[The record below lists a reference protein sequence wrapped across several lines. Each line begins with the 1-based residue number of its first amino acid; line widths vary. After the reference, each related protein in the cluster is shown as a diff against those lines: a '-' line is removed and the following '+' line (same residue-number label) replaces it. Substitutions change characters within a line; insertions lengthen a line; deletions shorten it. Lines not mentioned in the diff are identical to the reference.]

1 MTTEK
6 ESAPEAEATKANPK
20 NPSHDS
26 TDEAWPPEDLV
37 KSEAMPHIPTVR
49 REALRAY
56 IKGLAGVEEF
66 EAGDA
71 TSAMVKAHTA
81 ATAYI
86 REHLG
91 KAGGLTP
98 NAKWSVGEV
107 GIAIAQCF
115 GVLSVCDFNPSTDRP
130 DRSTEQY
137 RFYEDGQITGD
148 TESIGI
154 YKRVNGAW
162 LMRAAGALGLGDFIK
177 SSDALDDLFAQAGVP
192 QAVFTR
198 PVRDGAFP
206 LRSGVLVP
214 AEGHG
219 GMNFTWATVRSYEP
233 FSEAFPYVFKGKA
246 GGDFRPELESPR
258 LPYRDGNGT
267 WEVHEWL
274 NEITDGD
281 EQNVKS
287 LWETVAMAVKPGVVP
302 RRMCLLIGEHG
313 SGKGTFMDLLGH
325 LHGGGTT
332 RLTLS
337 ALANEFVIGSLADA
351 TLNLGDDT
359 DVSAF
364 NSNRI
369 DLFKSIITGDAVT
382 FNRKF
387 EQPVTARPTVLWVQ
401 AANEMPKMSDSSS
414 SVADRLHFVELTKT
428 FRNVEG
434 VDRREIK
441 DEFIK
446 KQEVLDYL
454 TTYAFMHYGDVD
466 RFTETDDAGR
476 LRGEFSSANNSVY
489 EFCEDVLERLE
500 WPLYWTSLLYRMYKG
515 WLKQTNPRAGARK
528 QAMFVD
534 DLARWVA
541 AHPTSK
547 QWVFEPKTRMRRNQ
561 VYLALAYP
569 DENPV
574 AWDDTISELCEDIS
588 EDDMGRRYPKSG
600 NLVPSQPTGI
610 LRSPVIAQEIVD
622 RHERTLELMRK
633 KEEAEKRKRE
643 RAEARAEKEK
653 GTSNG

>member
-1 MTTEK
+1 MTTKK
-6 ESAPEAEATKANPK
+6 ESALEAETPKANSKTPLDH
-20 NPSHDS
+20 NTED
-26 TDEAWPPEDLV
+26 AWPPSDLV

-49 REALRAY
+49 REALKAY
-56 IKGLAGVEEF
+56 IKDLASTDEF
-66 EAGDA
+66 DAGNA

-81 ATAYI
+81 AAAYI

-91 KAGGLTP
+91 KATGLTP
-98 NAKWSVGEV
+98 NWKWSVGEV
-107 GIAIAQCF
+107 GIAIVQCF

-137 RFYEDGQITGD
+137 RFFEDGQITGD

-154 YKRVNGAW
+154 YKRVNGSW
-162 LMRAAGALGLGDFIK
+162 LMRAAGELGLGDYVK
-177 SSDALDDLFAQAGVP
+177 STEALDDLFAQAGVP

-214 AEGHG
+214 AEGPN
-219 GMNFTWATVRSYEP
+219 GMDFKWASVKSYEP
-233 FSEAFPYVFKGKA
+233 FSEHFPYVFKGKA
-246 GGDFRPELESPR
+246 GGDFRPTLESPR

-281 EQNVKS
+281 AQNVRS
-287 LWETVAMAVKPGVVP
+287 LWETIAMAIKPGVVP

-364 NSNRI
+364 NSSRI

-414 SVADRLHFVELTKT
+414 SVADRLHFIELTKT

-446 KQEVLDYL
+446 RQEVLDYL
-454 TTYAFMHYGDVD
+454 TTYAFMHYGTVD
-466 RFTETDDAGR
+466 RFSETDDAGR
-476 LRGEFSSANNSVY
+476 LRGEFSSANNSVF
-489 EFCEDVLERLE
+489 EFCEEVLERLQ
-500 WPLYWTSLLYRMYKG
+500 WPIYWTSILYKMYKG

-534 DLARWVA
+534 DLARWVQA
-541 AHPTSK
+541 NPTSK
-547 QWVFEPKTRMRRNQ
+547 QWIFEPERRMRRSQ
-561 VYLALAYP
+561 VKDALTTQ
-569 DENPV
+569 DGGRML
-574 AWDDTISELCEDIS
+574 WDAIICELCEDVH
-588 EDDMGRRYPKSG
+588 DDITMHSTSTHDIDRMHNLLPLQPK
-600 NLVPSQPTGI
+600 GI
-610 LRSPVIAQEIVD
+610 LSSEVIA
-622 RHERTLELMRK
+622 K
-633 KEEAEKRKRE
+633 KRG
-643 RAEARAEKEK
+643 ARRIEKEK

>member
-1 MTTEK
+1 MTAEN
-6 ESAPEAEATKANPK
+6 ESAPSTKALKANQK
-20 NPSHDS
+20 TPSHDS
-26 TDEAWPPEDLV
+26 TEEPWPPEDLV

-49 REALRAY
+49 REALKAY
-56 IKGLAGVEEF
+56 IKDLASTDEF
-66 EAGDA
+66 DAGNA
-71 TSAMVKAHTA
+71 TSAMVKAHRA
-81 ATAYI
+81 AADYM
-86 REHLG
+86 REHMG
-91 KAGGLTP
+91 KATGLTP
-98 NAKWSVGEV
+98 NSKWSVGEV

-130 DRSTEQY
+130 DRDTAQY
-137 RFYEDGQITGD
+137 RFYEDARLTGD
-148 TESIGI
+148 TEATGI
-154 YKRVNGAW
+154 YKRVNGSW
-162 LMRAAGALGLGDFIK
+162 LMRAAGELGLGDFIK
-177 SSDALDDLFAQAGVP
+177 STEALDDLFAQAGVP

-214 AEGHG
+214 AEGPN
-219 GMNFTWATVRSYEP
+219 GMDFAWATVKSYEP
-233 FSEAFPYVFKGKA
+233 FSEHFPYVFKGKA
-246 GGDFRPELESPR
+246 GGDFKPELESPR
-258 LPYRDGNGT
+258 LPYHDGNGH

-274 NEITDGD
+274 SDITDGD

-302 RRMCLLIGEHG
+302 RRMCLLIGDHG

-364 NSNRI
+364 NSSRI
-369 DLFKSIITGDAVT
+369 DLFKSIVTGDAVT
-382 FNRKF
+382 FNKKF
-387 EQPVTARPTVLWVQ
+387 EQPITARPTVLWVQ

-414 SVADRLHFVELTKT
+414 SVADRLHFIELTKT

-446 KQEVLDYL
+446 RQEVLDYL
-454 TTYAFMHYGDVD
+454 TTHAFMHYGTVD

-489 EFCEDVLERLE
+489 EFCEEVLERLE
-500 WPLYWTSLLYRMYKG
+500 WPVYWTSLLYRMYKG

-528 QAMFVD
+528 QAMFRD
-534 DLARWVA
+534 DLARWVTT
-541 AHPTSK
+541 HPTSK
-547 QWVFEPKTRMRRNQ
+547 QWVFEPERRMRRHQ
-561 VYLALAYP
+561 VQDALSEP
-569 DENPV
+569 DGSSV
-574 AWDDTISELCEDIS
+574 SWDDVISELCEDLS
-588 EDDMGRRYPKSG
+588 RDDVHYATTKINKLIP
-600 NLVPSQPTGI
+600 NQPTGI
-610 LRSPVIAQEIVD
+610 LSSPVIAQEIVD
-622 RHERTLELMRK
+622 RHKRTQEIMRK
-633 KEEAEKRKRE
+633 EQEAKRRKEE
-643 RAEARAEKEK
+643 RAAARAAKEK

>member
-1 MTTEK
+1 MNPEK
-6 ESAPEAEATKANPK
+6 ESAAQAEAQTTNQKTHSN
-20 NPSHDS
+20 NS
-26 TDEAWPPEDLV
+26 TDEAWPPEELV
-37 KSEAMPHIPTVR
+37 KSDSMPHIPTVR
-49 REALRAY
+49 REALKAY
-56 IKGLAGVEEF
+56 IKDLASTEEF

-71 TSAMVKAHTA
+71 TSAMVRAHRA
-81 ATAYI
+81 AADYM
-86 REHLG
+86 REHMG
-91 KAGGLTP
+91 KATGLTP
-98 NAKWSVGEV
+98 NSKWSVGEV

-130 DRSTEQY
+130 DRETEQY
-137 RFYEDGQITGD
+137 RFYEDGRLTGD
-148 TESIGI
+148 TESIGT
-154 YKRVNGAW
+154 YKRVNGSW
-162 LMRAAGALGLGDFIK
+162 LMRAAGVLGLGDFIK
-177 SSDALDDLFAQAGVP
+177 STEALDDLFAQAGVP

-198 PVRDGAFP
+198 PVREGAFP

-214 AEGHG
+214 AEGAN
-219 GMNFTWATVRSYEP
+219 GMDFKWASVRSYEP
-233 FSEAFPYVFKGKA
+233 FSERFPYVFKGKA

-258 LPYRDGNGT
+258 LPYRDGNGV

-274 NEITDGD
+274 SEITDGD
-281 EQNVKS
+281 EQNVRS

-364 NSNRI
+364 NSSRI

-428 FRNVEG
+428 FRNVAG

-446 KQEVLDYL
+446 RQEVLDYL
-454 TTYAFMHYGDVD
+454 TTYAFLHYGSVD
-466 RFTETDDAGR
+466 RFTDTDDAGR

-489 EFCEDVLERLE
+489 EFCEEVLERLE
-500 WPLYWTSLLYRMYKG
+500 WPVYWTSLLYRMYKG

-528 QAMFVD
+528 QAMFSD

-547 QWVFEPKTRMRRNQ
+547 QWVFQPEKRVRQSQ
-561 VYLALAYP
+561 VENALK
-569 DENPV
+569 DENGRYLY
-574 AWDDTISELCEDIS
+574 WDETICEFCEDLHDYITTHS
-588 EDDMGRRYPKSG
+588 SATGDLSRMH
-600 NLVPSQPTGI
+600 NLLPLQPTGI
-610 LRSPVIAQEIVD
+610 LSSEVI
-622 RHERTLELMRK
+622 
-633 KEEAEKRKRE
+633 AEKRGTRLITTTK
-643 RAEARAEKEK
+643 KE
-653 GTSNG
+653 

>member
-1 MTTEK
+1 
-6 ESAPEAEATKANPK
+6 
-20 NPSHDS
+20 
-26 TDEAWPPEDLV
+26 
-37 KSEAMPHIPTVR
+37 
-49 REALRAY
+49 
-56 IKGLAGVEEF
+56 
-66 EAGDA
+66 
-71 TSAMVKAHTA
+71 
-81 ATAYI
+81 
-86 REHLG
+86 
-91 KAGGLTP
+91 
-98 NAKWSVGEV
+98 
-107 GIAIAQCF
+107 
-115 GVLSVCDFNPSTDRP
+115 
-130 DRSTEQY
+130 
-137 RFYEDGQITGD
+137 
-148 TESIGI
+148 
-154 YKRVNGAW
+154 
-162 LMRAAGALGLGDFIK
+162 
-177 SSDALDDLFAQAGVP
+177 
-192 QAVFTR
+192 
-198 PVRDGAFP
+198 
-206 LRSGVLVP
+206 
-214 AEGHG
+214 
-219 GMNFTWATVRSYEP
+219 MNFTWASVRDYEP
-233 FSEAFPYVFKGKA
+233 FSEEHFPYVFKGKA
-246 GGDFRPELESPR
+246 GGDFKPTLESPR

-287 LWETVAMAVKPGVVP
+287 LWETIAMAVKPGVVP

-364 NSNRI
+364 NSSRI

-446 KQEVLDYL
+446 RQEVLDYL
-454 TTYAFMHYGDVD
+454 TTHAFTHYGTVD

-489 EFCEDVLERLE
+489 EFCEEVLERLE
-500 WPLYWTSLLYRMYKG
+500 WPVYWTSLLYKMYKG
-515 WLKQTNPRAGARK
+515 WLKQTNPRAL
-528 QAMFVD
+528 D
-534 DLARWVA
+534 
-541 AHPTSK
+541 SNSYN
-547 QWVFEPKTRMRRNQ
+547 FEA
-561 VYLALAYP
+561 V
-569 DENPV
+569 
-574 AWDDTISELCEDIS
+574 
-588 EDDMGRRYPKSG
+588 GF
-600 NLVPSQPTGI
+600 
-610 LRSPVIAQEIVD
+610 
-622 RHERTLELMRK
+622 
-633 KEEAEKRKRE
+633 
-643 RAEARAEKEK
+643 RA
-653 GTSNG
+653 

>member
-6 ESAPEAEATKANPK
+6 ESASAAEATKTNPK
-20 NPSHDS
+20 THPDHNTED
-26 TDEAWPPEDLV
+26 AWPPQDLV

-49 REALRAY
+49 REALKAY
-56 IKGLAGVEEF
+56 IKDLASTDEF
-66 EAGDA
+66 DAGNA
-71 TSAMVKAHTA
+71 TSAMVRAHAA
-81 ATAYI
+81 ATSYI

-98 NAKWSVGEV
+98 TAKWSVGEV
-107 GIAIAQCF
+107 GIVIAQCF

-130 DRSTEQY
+130 DRDTAQY
-137 RFYEDGQITGD
+137 RFYEDARLTGD
-148 TESIGI
+148 VESIGV

-162 LMRAAGALGLGDFIK
+162 LMRAAGELGLGDFIK
-177 SSDALDDLFAQAGVP
+177 STEALDDLFAQAGVP

-214 AEGHG
+214 VEGPN
-219 GMNFTWATVRSYEP
+219 GMDFTWATVRRYEP

-246 GGDFRPELESPR
+246 GGDFRPTLESPR
-258 LPYRDGNGT
+258 LPYHDGNGH

-274 NEITDGD
+274 NEITNGD
-281 EQNVKS
+281 EQNVRS
-287 LWETVAMAVKPGVVP
+287 LWETIAMAVKPGVVP

-364 NSNRI
+364 NSSRI

-414 SVADRLHFVELTKT
+414 SVADRLHFIELTKT

-446 KQEVLDYL
+446 QQDVLDYL
-454 TTYAFMHYGDVD
+454 TTYAFMHYGTVD

-489 EFCEDVLERLE
+489 EFCEEVLERLE
-500 WPLYWTSLLYRMYKG
+500 WPVYWTALLYRMYKG

-528 QAMFVD
+528 QAMFVE
-534 DLARWVA
+534 DLARWVG

-547 QWVFEPKTRMRRNQ
+547 QWVFEPKKRMRRSQ
-561 VYLALAYP
+561 IYLALAYP
-569 DENPV
+569 DQNPV
-574 AWDDTISELCEDIS
+574 PWDDTISELCEDIPR
-588 EDDMGRRYPKSG
+588 DDMGNRHSKID
-600 NLVPSQPTGI
+600 NLIPNQPTGI
-610 LRSPVIAQEIVD
+610 LSSPVIAQEIVD
-622 RHERTLELMRK
+622 RHKRTQEIMRK
-633 KEEAEKRKRE
+633 EQEAKRRKEE
-643 RAEARAEKEK
+643 RAAARAAKKK
-653 GTSNG
+653 G